1 MTLEI
6 ADLGSIPFY
15 NADVRQGGYP
25 EPVAELRAKVAA
37 ADGLLIASPEY
48 NHSLTGI
55 LKNTIDWLST
65 SPDPPIDRKPT
76 AIMGA
81 GGRLGTA
88 QSQAALRLVLAH
100 NDAAVLQRPT
110 VLVAGA
116 WDHFDD
122 ELEVTNSRTSNQ
134 VRRLMFALAG
144 HIRLHRNRQRAVVLA
159 APGDLVST
167 AHELDEAGY
176 AVATTDDA
184 TSVIG
189 RVEAGLLALVV
200 AEPTAL
206 SPELSRACSEH
217 GVVLI
222 EQRPDDDF
230 LDLLDS
236 AIYKPLP

>member
-1 MTLEI
+1 MTVEV

-15 NADVRQGGYP
+15 NADVRRAGYP
-25 EPVAELRAKVAA
+25 DSVAELRTKVAS
-37 ADGLLIASPEY
+37 ADGLIIASPEY
-48 NHSLTGI
+48 NHSLTGV

-100 NDAAVLQRPT
+100 NDVAVLQRPT

-116 WDHFDD
+116 WDHFND
-122 ELEVTNSRTSNQ
+122 ELEVTNERTSNQ

-144 HIRLHRNRQRAVVLA
+144 HIRLHRNRQRAAVLA
-159 APGDLVST
+159 APGELVST
-167 AHELDEAGY
+167 ARELDEAGY
-176 AVATTDDA
+176 AVTTTDDTA
-184 TSVIG
+184 GVMG
-189 RVEAGLLALVV
+189 RVEAGSLALVV

-206 SPELSRACSEH
+206 SPELSRVCSEH
-217 GVVLI
+217 GVVVI
-222 EQRPDDDF
+222 EQQPGDDF